1 MTVRRSPLALA
12 ALAVFAVFAAPAAL
26 GCAENKAAV
35 PPAVTPLTAKE
46 PAGPSDAAS
55 AGSAANAASAG
66 VETNGLHVS
75 DAIARACGLPRTES
89 APRFDFDSTTIAP
102 EDRDLLAAIARCVVD
117 GALRGQS
124 LALVGRADP
133 RGEDEYNMSLG
144 ESRADTVQRYL
155 HDLGVRPDHVRAT
168 SRGKM
173 DAKGTDEA
181 SWAVDRRVD
190 IELATR

>member
-1 MTVRRSPLALA
+1 MTVRRSCLTLA
-12 ALAVFAVFAAPAAL
+12 ALAILAAPAL

-35 PPAVTPLTAKE
+35 PPAVTPLPGTKE
-46 PAGPSDAAS
+46 PGGPNDAAN
-55 AGSAANAASAG
+55 AGSAANTANAG

>member
-1 MTVRRSPLALA
+1 MSLRSSCLAVIVLVAPLAPVLM
-12 ALAVFAVFAAPAAL
+12 
-26 GCAENKAAV
+26 GCTDNKAAI
-35 PPAVTPLTAKE
+35 PPALTPASTLATQSRTEA
-46 PAGPSDAAS
+46 PATTGKDAAIDT
-55 AGSAANAASAG
+55 G
-66 VETNGLHVS
+66 GLHVS
-75 DAIARACGLPRTES
+75 DAIARACGLPRKDS
-89 APRFDFDSTTIAP
+89 APRFDYDSATIAP
-102 EDRDLLAAIARCVVD
+102 KDRELLAAIARCLVD

-133 RGEDEYNMSLG
+133 RGEDEYNMGLG

-155 HDLGVRPDHVRAT
+155 HDLGVGPDHVRAT

-173 DAKGTDEA
+173 DAKGTDEE